1 LTETSTRKLP
11 ELKYGEEGLI
21 KKIERDLRNQLVGRG
36 IREGKKIRMD
46 TKQPINGPV
55 VVTIGKS
62 TTSLGLNLANKIVV
76 EVNNDDPAD
85 GPS

>member
-1 LTETSTRKLP
+1 MTKTSTRKLP

-21 KKIERDLRNQLVGRG
+21 KKIERDLRNKLVGRG

-62 TTSLGLNLANKIVV
+62 TTSLGLNLANKIIV
-76 EVNNDDPAD
+76 EVNNDDPTD
-85 GPS
+85 GSS

>member
-1 LTETSTRKLP
+1 MTEKSTQNLP
-11 ELKYGEEGLI
+11 ELEYGEEGMI
-21 KKIERDLRNQLVGRG
+21 KKIERDLRNQLAARG

-46 TKQPINGPV
+46 TKQPVNGPV

-85 GPS
+85 GSS

>member
-1 LTETSTRKLP
+1 MTRTSTRKLADL
-11 ELKYGEEGLI
+11 EYGEEGI
-21 KKIERDLRNQLVGRG
+21 IAKIDRDLRNQLAGRG

-55 VVTIGKS
+55 VVTIEKS
-62 TTSLGLNLANKIVV
+62 TTSLGLNLAHQITV

-85 GPS
+85 GSP

>member
-1 LTETSTRKLP
+1 MTKTSTRKLP
-11 ELKYGEEGLI
+11 ELEYGEEGLI
-21 KKIERDLRNQLVGRG
+21 KKIERDLRNQLVARG

-62 TTSLGLNLANKIVV
+62 TTSLGFNLANKIVV
-76 EVNNDDPAD
+76 EVNHDDSAD
-85 GPS
+85 GSS

>member
-1 LTETSTRKLP
+1 MTETSTRKLP

-55 VVTIGKS
+55 VVTIGKA
-62 TTSLGLNLANKIVV
+62 TTALGLNLANKIVV